1 MLLTWSSAV
10 IGLATLTVIGTVLPF
25 STSGGISSLT
35 LPVRTGASPTRLRI
49 AALSIAG
56 VASTERVV
64 TMGTAPPTAAL
75 PARPRNLRRVVVGEW
90 RITIYVVLFT
100 KRCKVGHDIFDLR
113 SGEDR
118 LAVPARSHSRKT
130 VHAII
135 GRHDRGRIEM
145 RSVDQPQA
153 KLALAPAAARV
164 SEAGRKV
171 ALEPGFGK

>member
-35 LPVRTGASPTRLRI
+35 LPVCTGASPTRLRI

-56 VASTERVV
+56 VASTERTV
-64 TMGTAPPTAAL
+64 TMGTAPATAAL
-75 PARPRNLRRVVVGEW
+75 PARPRNLRRVVVGGW
-90 RITIYVVLFT
+90 RIRIYVVLFT
-100 KRCKVGHDIFDLR
+100 KRCKVGHDIFDLQ

-118 LAVPARSHSRKT
+118 RAAPVRPDSRKT

-135 GRHDRGRIEM
+135 GGMI
-145 RSVDQPQA
+145 VA
-153 KLALAPAAARV
+153 GLKCAA
-164 SEAGRKV
+164 S
-171 ALEPGFGK
+171 